1 MGGAIAPMTL
11 AWVIRRRMETPLADS
26 RFSLRD
32 TREITAR
39 LIGGRAIFGIGWG
52 IAGLCPGP
60 AIADLAIRPTLAAP
74 FVIAMLVGFAVHRF
88 IDRPKI

>member
-1 MGGAIAPMTL
+1 CLPHPSGGRWDPTLAFVMGGAIAPMTL

-39 LIGGRAIFGIGWG
+39 LIGGSAIFGIGWG

-60 AIADLAIRPTLAAP
+60 A
-74 FVIAMLVGFAVHRF
+74 
-88 IDRPKI
+88 